1 VTAPPFPAA
10 TAALER
16 LAAALD
22 PGEFALTLTTSPGH
36 PPCLSVA
43 SRHAAIG
50 GDIYADHRAY
60 WWSWSEPIAPV
71 TDPAA
76 AARKI
81 ASTLRA
87 IPAAHP

>member
-1 VTAPPFPAA
+1 MTTPFPAA
-10 TAALER
+10 TQALER

-22 PGEFALTLTTSPGH
+22 LCEFATTLTTSPRH
-36 PPCLSVA
+36 PPCLAVA

-50 GDIYADHRAY
+50 GDIYADHQAF
-60 WWSWSEPIAPV
+60 WWSWSERIAPV
-71 TDPAA
+71 TDPPA

-81 ASTLRA
+81 SSTLRA

>member
-1 VTAPPFPAA
+1 VTTPFPGA
-10 TAALER
+10 TQALER

-22 PGEFALTLTTSPGH
+22 PSEFALTLTTSPGH

-60 WWSWSEPIAPV
+60 WWSWSERIAPV
-71 TDPAA
+71 TDPPAA
-76 AARKI
+76 GRKI
-81 ASTLRA
+81 SSTLRA
-87 IPAAHP
+87 TPAAHP